1 MARKKR
7 VEQKAE
13 SSGGWIVTFSD
24 LMSLLLTFFILLY
37 SMSSVSEA
45 KFLEASQSL
54 QMALNGRGGGTTI
67 LTDST
72 SIMEDPPVPPI
83 PPEEVVVPEEE
94 GINPEIKELY
104 EKVTSYI
111 EENNLASKVS
121 IEMDIEGVFVDIQES
136 VLFASGSADVS
147 EPGKNTLT
155 LLADLV
161 NSLENDII
169 IEGYTD
175 DVPIINADFS
185 NNWELSAGRAIS
197 VIRYLSEAES
207 VDPRRLSAKGY
218 GEYSPSVPN
227 NTDENRAVNR
237 RVNMVIVYDSQEVEQ

>member
-1 MARKKR
+1 MARRKK

-72 SIMEDPPVPPI
+72 SIVEEPPASPT
-83 PPEEVVVPEEE
+83 EEA
-94 GINPEIKELY
+94 INPEIEELY
-104 EKVTSYI
+104 EKVTGYV
-111 EENNLASKVS
+111 EENDMTSKVS
-121 IEMDIEGVFVDIQES
+121 VEMDKDGVYVDIQES
-136 VLFASGSADVS
+136 VLFSSGSADVS
-147 EPGKNTLT
+147 EPGKQTLSV
-155 LLADLV
+155 LAELV
-161 NSLENDII
+161 NSLKNDLV

-175 DVPIINADFS
+175 DVPIRNSNFS
-185 NNWELSAGRAIS
+185 NNWELSSGRAIS
-197 VIRYLSEAES
+197 VLRYLSEQEK
-207 VDPRRLSAKGY
+207 VDPKRLSAKGY
-218 GEYSPSVPN
+218 GEYTPSVPN
-227 NTDENRAVNR
+227 NTDANRAINR
-237 RVNMVIVYDSQEVEQ
+237 RVNIVIVYDSQEAKR